1 MTRRA
6 VLLDG
11 SARLAA
17 LIHEEARRQ
26 AALDLRPPRTGR
38 ELRDEGMARAVE
50 HADAIY
56 PEWSDVALSLLRT
69 WCASRIGQQFLAET
83 PRGALEK
90 MLPVPPD
97 KRAWGAVML
106 RAAKAG
112 YIEKVGYGACQAP
125 NVHRSICTMWRAR

>member
-69 WCASRIGQQFLAET
+69 WCASRIGQQ
-83 PRGALEK
+83 K